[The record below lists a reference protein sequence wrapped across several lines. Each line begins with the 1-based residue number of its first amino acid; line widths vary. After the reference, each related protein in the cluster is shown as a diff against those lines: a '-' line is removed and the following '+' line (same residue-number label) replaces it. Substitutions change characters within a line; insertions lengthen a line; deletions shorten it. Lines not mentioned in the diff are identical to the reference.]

1 MKQIQSKL
9 RLLALAAGSLAI
21 TSVCANAA
29 ADDAYTANDMLLFF
43 QNPSGSVGTD
53 QVVYYSLGQTYSVF
67 RNAATPGDGTFGSTI
82 SLGNINTILTST
94 YGADWTGAASS
105 IYAGANGQ
113 NGATSALSTTV
124 TNGDYARTV
133 YVTKKRTSAGTVGS
147 ANSSSPLFD
156 PALTGVATAISG
168 ANNISGMTQP
178 GAVGTASTTLDQ
190 NNVLGATAYS
200 AISGGI
206 VGTLGSTF
214 SLGSVNNIVL
224 GLDLF
229 RVAKTTGTNAAA
241 ATNWHVANSI
251 TATYSNNSY
260 PGSNGARADYLGT
273 VTISS
278 NGDVNFV
285 AVPEPSTYALLALA
299 GVVVFVAVRRRNV
312 KA

>member
-43 QNPSGSVGTD
+43 QNPSGTTGTD
-53 QVVYYSLGQTYSVF
+53 QVVYYSLGSTYDVF
-67 RNAATPGDGTFGSTI
+67 RDAATPGDVSFGTTI
-82 SLGNINTILTST
+82 SLGNIHSILTTT

-113 NGATSALSTTV
+113 NGATSALATSV

-133 YVTKKRTSAGTVGS
+133 YVTKKRTAAGTVGS
-147 ANSSSPLFD
+147 ANSSSPLYD
-156 PALTGVATAISG
+156 PANTGVATAISG

-178 GAVGTASTTLDQ
+178 GAVGTSGTTLDQ
-190 NNVLGATAYS
+190 NNVLNTAAYGV
-200 AISGGI
+200 ISGGI

-224 GLDLF
+224 ALDLY
-229 RVAKTTGTNAAA
+229 RVAKTTGTNSAA

-251 TATYSNNSY
+251 TATYSDNSY
-260 PGSNGARADYLGT
+260 PGSNGARADYLGSI
-273 VTISS
+273 TIGS

-299 GVVVFVAVRRRNV
+299 GAVVFIAVRRR
-312 KA
+312 KAQA